1 LKVPVTILLALA
13 IFTQSMSRG
22 IILLSYYTNKQAYER
37 YCVNKARPQLHCD
50 GKCQLGKKLK
60 AEEEQ
65 DKKDPLKSS
74 SFSEIV
80 MICQVNDFKIEAP
93 VYTRLKEKIPHP
105 LSIGQL
111 SDWSASCFHPP
122 AAT

>member
-1 LKVPVTILLALA
+1 
-13 IFTQSMSRG
+13 MSRG

-60 AEEEQ
+60 AEEER
-65 DKKDPLKSS
+65 DKKDPLKNA
-74 SFSEIV
+74 SFSEVV
-80 MICQVNDFKIEAP
+80 MICQAHDFHIRIP
-93 VYTRLKEKIPHP
+93 IRFSVKEKLSCP
-105 LSIGQL
+105 LSLGHL

-122 AAT
+122 AVV

>member
-1 LKVPVTILLALA
+1 
-13 IFTQSMSRG
+13 MSRG

-37 YCVNKARPQLHCD
+37 YCVNKARPQMHCD

-60 AEEEQ
+60 AEEEK

-80 MICQVNDFKIEAP
+80 MICQANNFNIESSF
-93 VYTRLKEKIPHP
+93 YTLLKEKIPHP
-105 LSIGQL
+105 LSIGQPVG
-111 SDWSASCFHPP
+111 WSASCFHPP
-122 AAT
+122 AVV

>member
-1 LKVPVTILLALA
+1 
-13 IFTQSMSRG
+13 MSRG

-74 SFSEIV
+74 SFSEVV
-80 MICQVNDFKIEAP
+80 MICQANNFQIEAP
-93 VYTRLKEKIPHP
+93 LHIILKEKIPHP

-111 SDWSASCFHPP
+111 SDWAASCFHPP
-122 AAT
+122 SVV